1 MQTTTALVGGE
12 YILASLK
19 GRVVSELR
27 LSEEALTIRRLAMV
41 EHQIIRR
48 GVRDKRVI
56 EAMRKVPRHLFM
68 PEVQC
73 ESAYDDSPQ
82 PIGFGQTISQPYIV
96 ASMTEQIQI
105 SERSRVLEVG
115 TGSGYQTAVLAEIA
129 ERVYSIEL
137 IPELSARSS
146 ELLARL
152 CPERVHL
159 RVGDGQEGW
168 AEAAPFDA
176 IIVTAA
182 AEQIPS
188 KLLNQMAMN
197 GRMIIPVRSATSDRQ
212 ELVLARRTEAGVSC
226 ETLYQVRFVPLKS
239 G

>member
-1 MQTTTALVGGE
+1 VG
-12 YILASLK
+12 
-19 GRVVSELR
+19 ELR

-48 GVRDKRVI
+48 GVRDERVI
-56 EAMRKVPRHLFM
+56 EAVRKVPRHLFL
-68 PEVQC
+68 PESLR

-96 ASMTEQIQI
+96 ASMTELVEVSKQ
-105 SERSRVLEVG
+105 SRVLEVG

-129 ERVYSIEL
+129 EQVHSIEL
-137 IPELSARSS
+137 IPELAARTSV
-146 ELLARL
+146 LLAEL
-152 CPERVHL
+152 YPERVYL

-188 KLLNQMAMN
+188 KLLNQMALN

-212 ELVLARRTEAGVSC
+212 DLVLARRTEAGVSC
-226 ETLYQVRFVPLKS
+226 ETLYQVRFVSLKS

>member
-1 MQTTTALVGGE
+1 M
-12 YILASLK
+12 
-19 GRVVSELR
+19 SELR
-27 LSEEALTIRRLAMV
+27 LSEETLTVRRLAMV

-48 GVRDKRVI
+48 GVRDERVI
-56 EAMRKVPRHLFM
+56 EAMRKVPRHLFLSETM
-68 PEVQC
+68 R

-96 ASMTEQIQI
+96 ASMTEQARI
-105 SERSRVLEVG
+105 SKRSRVLEVG

-129 ERVYSIEL
+129 EHVHSVEL
-137 IPELSARSS
+137 IPDLATRSAALLKELYPGRI
-146 ELLARL
+146 
-152 CPERVHL
+152 HL

-168 AEAAPFDA
+168 LDAAPFDA

-197 GRMIIPVRSATSDRQ
+197 GRMIIPVRSVTSDNQ